1 MSFAKIYNDL
11 LNKVRNAAEDAV
23 VNDVAPEVKDIM
35 QEQTGHQV
43 YSYEASAM
51 AMRMRRVDNGG
62 LGDKRNMVDM
72 VETTTAG
79 LHSEITLTVED
90 RAPFQ
95 DGISCGIS
103 LAQVV
108 DTGDKSFKQP
118 YPRPFIA
125 GTQAEA
131 ISSGRAYRALMD
143 GLRRNGV

>member
-1 MSFAKIYNDL
+1 MSFAQIYNDL
-11 LNKVRNAAEDAV
+11 LNKVRDAAEDAV

-35 QEQTGHQV
+35 QEQTGYQV

-90 RAPFQ
+90 CAPFQ
-95 DGISCGIS
+95 DGISRGIS

-108 DTGDKSFKQP
+108 ETGDKNFKQP

-125 GTQAEA
+125 ETQQEA
-131 ISSGRAYRALMD
+131 IASGRAYRALMD
-143 GLRRNGV
+143 GLKRNGF

>member
-1 MSFAKIYNDL
+1 MSFAQIYNDL
-11 LNKVRNAAEDAV
+11 LNKVRDAAEDAV

-35 QEQTGHQV
+35 QEQTGFQV

-72 VETTTAG
+72 VETSTAG

-95 DGISCGIS
+95 DGISRGIS

-108 DTGDKSFKQP
+108 ETGDKSFRQP

-131 ISSGRAYRALMD
+131 IASGRAYRALMD
-143 GLRRNGV
+143 GLRRNGF